1 MLLPKGGVTWKS
13 TRARL
18 PPSRAIVHFFTKSRF
33 LLVLALVAI
42 VIVLWRGI
50 TSSASEMQ
58 RYGVYWEHLPV
69 FPEAEFLFACIQV
82 LLLGPRE
89 GSRRD
94 VVE

>member
-18 PPSRAIVHFFTKSRF
+18 PPSRAILHFLTRSRF
-33 LLVLALVAI
+33 LLVLAVVAI

-58 RYGVYWEHLPV
+58 RFDISVQVPIPV
-69 FPEAEFLFACIQV
+69 V
-82 LLLGPRE
+82 
-89 GSRRD
+89 
-94 VVE
+94 